1 MDSDKVENVEEVN
14 TFEGAHGYSKETK
27 ENSHVGTKE
36 CEERSERRNRN
47 RTERG
52 LEFDLEIGTKKKERA
67 AKDLQFRIDAAYES
81 LREPADLVKLNACKD
96 GLQAAL
102 DKFKTVHEN
111 SIDLL
116 IRLGLNEREQME
128 HDQYVGLNDAAL
140 ECLADIKVRIKDQEI
155 ERVELLSQRSQHS
168 KKPPSSVR
176 SSSTSS
182 SKRAAIETAKL
193 KAKLD
198 SLKRLQEI
206 DRRRDELKQQQKEL
220 ERLDEQEK
228 LHGELSAAEAIQKIL
243 QESELN
249 DTITLQEASN
259 SVDPTEKQ
267 RQPKDTAP
275 NSLIQPQAD
284 TSSLDKAKRQ
294 DKQFPVTTP
303 PQPRDANARVS
314 STTTRS
320 SLQFPSRL
328 DVNTPAF
335 APQDLVQSA
344 TKTNSSEQYNSPLWR
359 IQEENAEIQKTQVEL
374 LRRMTVPVPKP
385 PVFDGNILEYP
396 KWENAFDALIED
408 QVVLPNYKLYYLGEY
423 TSGTAQK
430 TISGLLGLRTEDA
443 YKRARKIL
451 KERFGDPFRIY
462 EAYRDKLRNWL
473 PCVTSAELQEFSDFL
488 VMTQETMKSV
498 KYLKE
503 LESYSTIRELAARLP
518 TYYSNKWRES
528 AKKVEARYGEY
539 TFANFVEFTQ
549 ESSLDANHPVFSHDA
564 LTSTRKELERER
576 NPAAGKAKWSS
587 ERKDMK
593 RGRGTTHFNQSDESS
608 CKDPSLCTLCEGK
621 HGLATC
627 KNFLEKTVK
636 ERIEICM
643 SKGLCFSCLGPR
655 HTARHCKR
663 RTQCELC
670 KKPHA
675 TVLHRPSPED
685 RNEEKVMET
694 AKATNNCVN
703 CSSTTTSMILPVL
716 IHHKDNPDRRVKV
729 YAVLDDQS
737 DTCFVTDDVTKSLA
751 VTGPAVKLELG
762 TMHAVR
768 NIDTQKVEGLIV
780 SRFDGQVDIP
790 LPKAYTRNLI
800 PGLRG
805 QIPSP
810 ETARKYEHLKTIADE
825 IPPYDE
831 QLSIGLLIG
840 NNCVRA
846 LKPRSV
852 VPGKPNDPYAI
863 RTILGWGVVG
873 AKGHGDRTDG
883 IGERAECHRIA
894 TKELGNEQSTG
905 LFVPLQSCKEILAP
919 SSIKRMFE
927 QDFSETQDLNLAMSQ
942 EDLKFMNI
950 TTSGIHKADNG
961 HYEVPL
967 PLRDENVR
975 LPCNRKLAE
984 VRLKQLKRRLE
995 IDRKYKEDYV
1005 TFMEKMLKNGQAEKA
1020 PKQYERAWY
1029 IPHHGVYH
1037 PKKPEKLRVVFDCS
1051 AEFQGHSLNRHLLQG
1066 PDLTNSLIGVLC
1078 RFRQEP
1084 VAFACDIEGM
1094 FHQVHVNEEHRDLLR
1109 FLWWDQGDTTKEP
1122 NEYRMTVHLFG
1133 ATSSPGC
1140 ANLALR
1146 TAADDGKDDL
1156 GVEAASFIKE
1166 NFYVDDGLKSVPT
1179 VPEAIKLIKN
1189 GTEMCMRGG
1198 FRLHKFTSNSKEV
1211 VESIPEALL
1220 AKEIKDIDLNC
1231 DLLPPERVLG
1241 VEWNIENDAFKFRIT
1256 LKDKPL
1262 TRRGILSTVSSVYDP
1277 LGFAAPFLL
1286 RGKRILQLLCKENL
1300 GWDDAIPDE
1309 LRMQWEMWRN
1319 ELPLLEMIEVP
1330 RCFKLKGTNNLK
1342 KIELHHFS
1350 DASTEGYGQ
1359 CSYLRL
1365 VDKSDEV
1372 SCSLVMGKARVTPLK
1387 PITIPRL
1394 ELTAAVVSVKVSD
1407 MLSRELKYGELE
1419 EVFWTDSKVV
1429 QAYIQNDAR
1438 RFHTFVANRVQ
1449 QIRERT
1455 VPEQWH
1461 YVDGKNNPAD
1471 DASRGLSPKDLLH
1484 SSRWLQGPSF
1494 LWEHRGNWND
1504 LGKGEAEPL
1513 QLDDKE
1519 VKKASSLV
1527 TGSNKE

>member
-1 MDSDKVENVEEVN
+1 MDSDKVENSEEAN

-27 ENSHVGTKE
+27 ENSHIDAKE
-36 CEERSERRNRN
+36 CEERSERRSRN
-47 RTERG
+47 RTEKG
-52 LEFDLEIGTKKKERA
+52 LEFDLEIGAKKQERA
-67 AKDLQFRIDAAYES
+67 AKDVQSRIDAAYES

-96 GLQAAL
+96 GLQAEL
-102 DKFKTVHEN
+102 DNLKTVHEN
-111 SIDLL
+111 LIDLL
-116 IRLGLNEREQME
+116 IRLELNEREQRE
-128 HDQYVGLNDAAL
+128 HDRYVALNDAAL
-140 ECLADIKVRIKDQEI
+140 ECLADIKIRIKDQEI
-155 ERVELLSQRSQHS
+155 ERVELLSQRSQRS
-168 KKPPSSVR
+168 KKSPSSFR

-182 SKRAAIETAKL
+182 SKRAAIETARL

-206 DRRRDELKQQQKEL
+206 DRRRDELKQQEKEL
-220 ERLDEQEK
+220 ERLNEEEK
-228 LHGELSAAEAIQKIL
+228 LHGELSAAIQKIL

-267 RQPKDTAP
+267 RQPKDTAF
-275 NSLIQPQAD
+275 NSPIQPQGD
-284 TSSLDKAKRQ
+284 TSSPEKSNGQ
-294 DKQFPVTTP
+294 DKEFPATTP
-303 PQPRDANARVS
+303 PHSRDENAQIS

-320 SLQFPSRL
+320 SLKFPLRL

-335 APQDLVQSA
+335 VPRDVVQSA
-344 TKTNSSEQYNSPLWR
+344 ATTESSEQYTQLWR
-359 IQEENAEIQKTQVEL
+359 IQEENAKIQKTQVEL

-385 PVFDGNILEYP
+385 PVFEGNILEYP

-423 TSGTAQK
+423 TSGAAQK

-462 EAYRDKLRNWL
+462 EAYRDKLRNWP

-518 TYYSNKWRES
+518 THYSNKWREN

-564 LTSTRKELERER
+564 LTPTRKELEKER
-576 NPAAGKAKWSS
+576 NHSADKAKWNS
-587 ERKDMK
+587 ERKEKK
-593 RGRGTTHFNQSDESS
+593 RGRGTTHFNLSDESS
-608 CKDPSLCTLCEGK
+608 REDPEKASFCPLCKGRHSLV
-621 HGLATC
+621 TC

-636 ERIEICM
+636 ERQDLCM

-655 HTARHCKR
+655 HTARQCKR
-663 RTQCELC
+663 KTLCELC

-675 TVLHRPSPED
+675 TVLHRLLPEQK
-685 RNEEKVMET
+685 NEEKAKET
-694 AKATNNCVN
+694 VKATNNCVS
-703 CSSTTTSMILPVL
+703 CSDTTTSMILPVL
-716 IHHKDNPDRRVKV
+716 IHHKDDPDRRVKV

-737 DTCFVTDDVTKSLA
+737 DTCFITDDIAKSLG

-762 TMHAVR
+762 TMHAVE
-768 NIDTQKVEGLIV
+768 NIDTQKIEGLVV

-805 QIPSP
+805 QIPRP

-840 NNCVRA
+840 NNCARA

-852 VPGKPNDPYAI
+852 VPGKSNDPYAI

-873 AKGHGDRTDG
+873 AKGHGNRTDG
-883 IGERAECHRIA
+883 TGERAECYCTA
-894 TKELGNEQSTG
+894 TKEVGNEQSTG

-919 SSIKRMFE
+919 LSIKRMFE
-927 QDFSETQDLNLAMSQ
+927 QDFAETQDLNLTMSQ

-950 TTSGIHKADNG
+950 TVGGIHKADNG
-961 HYEVPL
+961 HYEIPL
-967 PLRDENVR
+967 PLRDESVR

-984 VRLKQLKRRLE
+984 ARLKQLKRRLE
-995 IDRKYKEDYV
+995 NDPKYKQDYV
-1005 TFMEKMLKNGQAEKA
+1005 TFMEKMIADGHAEKA
-1020 PKQYERAWY
+1020 PNQYERAWY
-1029 IPHHGVYH
+1029 ISHHGVYH

-1066 PDLTNSLIGVLC
+1066 PDLTNTLIGVLC

-1122 NEYRMTVHLFG
+1122 TKYRMTVHLFG

-1146 TAADDGKDDL
+1146 TAADDSKDDL

-1166 NFYVDDGLKSVPT
+1166 TFYVDDGLRSVPT
-1179 VPEAIKLIKN
+1179 VPEATKLIKN
-1189 GTEMCMRGG
+1189 ATEMCMRGG
-1198 FRLHKFTSNSKEV
+1198 FKLHKFTSNSKEV
-1211 VESIPEALL
+1211 VESIPVESR
-1220 AKEIKDIDLNC
+1220 AKEIKEIDLNC
-1231 DLLPPERVLG
+1231 DLLIPERVLG
-1241 VEWNIENDAFKFRIT
+1241 VEWNIENDVFKFRIT

-1262 TRRGILSTVSSVYDP
+1262 TRRGILSTVSSIYDP
-1277 LGFAAPFLL
+1277 LGFAAPFLF

-1300 GWDDAIPDE
+1300 DWDDAIPDE
-1309 LRMQWEMWRN
+1309 LRTQWEM
-1319 ELPLLEMIEVP
+1319 
-1330 RCFKLKGTNNLK
+1330 
-1342 KIELHHFS
+1342 
-1350 DASTEGYGQ
+1350 
-1359 CSYLRL
+1359 
-1365 VDKSDEV
+1365 
-1372 SCSLVMGKARVTPLK
+1372 
-1387 PITIPRL
+1387 
-1394 ELTAAVVSVKVSD
+1394 
-1407 MLSRELKYGELE
+1407 
-1419 EVFWTDSKVV
+1419 
-1429 QAYIQNDAR
+1429 
-1438 RFHTFVANRVQ
+1438 
-1449 QIRERT
+1449 
-1455 VPEQWH
+1455 
-1461 YVDGKNNPAD
+1461 
-1471 DASRGLSPKDLLH
+1471 
-1484 SSRWLQGPSF
+1484 
-1494 LWEHRGNWND
+1494 
-1504 LGKGEAEPL
+1504 
-1513 QLDDKE
+1513 
-1519 VKKASSLV
+1519 
-1527 TGSNKE
+1527 